1 MINDDKTIREWKI
14 QLTMQINF
22 ISYKDSK
29 ETCTTYTKSC
39 NIEVVEGDKT
49 LNYWRTSWKKI

>member
-39 NIEVVEGDKT
+39 NIEVVEGGKT
-49 LNYWRTSWKKI
+49 LNY